1 MAREF
6 AYKLLLST
14 LLAGLI
20 IPSTECLADAWID
33 SHDGA
38 ETVWKSPNDSQ
49 AEIVSQKR
57 IRLGK
62 QGVASDNSVSAIGAE
77 QIVYQCPIGYSAWWW
92 RDVPPAAIIDE
103 LKVYA
108 SIRATQPGTLLAAEI
123 VLPRTID
130 PKTNTSMRLLI
141 RPQTRKI
148 AGPGNVEHSLAEFP
162 LAVARAIRARRIS
175 LEKPTKID
183 PTGAYLQRVAIGTPG
198 AIQNGTVWIK
208 ELSIEG
214 IVQPLSLAKR
224 SPAKSQSIN
233 QFASQ
238 STPNSQP
245 SVESKITTTE
255 VKLGSHG
262 FRIDNKPFFPIA
274 WLHRGESFAELSDLG
289 FNTVVL
295 NKLPTEQQLQQ
306 ASLHS
311 LKLICPATDKDNFP
325 KYNASWSPVLAWT
338 VAGSSSKRSLDS
350 HLAQVEDARQLPES
364 LMRPVVIQAS
374 DTINEWSRIADGL
387 ILGQTHSRLTSED
400 DAQLRMAQSRQ
411 RLSPGTPLLASV
423 SCDLSQSTMNQID
436 AFIGEGV
443 TPSWLPIQG
452 LQHACYEA
460 LAAGC
465 RGLIFQS
472 TEPLHGA
479 DQATLRTKAWLKNYL
494 ANLKLIRPWLLS
506 PEDPLL
512 LEDGTGFL
520 LERDGVRLVVPS
532 PNGSLTQDHLVLPGV
547 GGVNQLYRLTP
558 CGLKNSQVVRIS
570 GGVRTDRPAGYAQGY
585 LLISN
590 DPRVV
595 VSLRKYT
602 AKAGPSIAKEIVSL
616 ATERLAQTE
625 SLSVENRKLI
635 TTKLGEAKLALVR
648 NEYREGYD
656 LAMGVIDAIE
666 KSDQYRRSIALENQN
681 NRLSSPLSVLPST
694 LTDHFRL
701 AQILSVMPRGSNR
714 LYAGS
719 FEDMDEARRLGWR
732 RPAASQ
738 SIEGTSVELVAGSP
752 IHGSNSLRLSS
763 HTPSATGELAPK
775 IISPKI
781 ELDAGE
787 MIEITGWCRVSQDNK
802 QRRMPT
808 SSFLRIE
815 DSLGGRELSLEIS
828 ENENWQPFQLL
839 RRATYRTSLEVTFS
853 VEGTATAMIDGVMIR
868 PIQPATNQTGTASR
882 PSNQPK

>member
-1 MAREF
+1 M
-6 AYKLLLST
+6 LLIGFML
-14 LLAGLI
+14 
-20 IPSTECLADAWID
+20 PSAECWADAWVD

-38 ETVWKSPNDSQ
+38 ETAWKSSDDSL
-49 AEIVSQKR
+49 AEVVNHKR

-62 QGVASDNSVSAIGAE
+62 QGVASDNSASAIGAE

-103 LKVYA
+103 LKIHA

-123 VLPRTID
+123 VLPKTID
-130 PKTNTSMRLLI
+130 PKTNRPMRLLI

-148 AGPGNVEHSLAEFP
+148 AGPGNAEHSLEEFP
-162 LAVARAIRARRIS
+162 LAVARAIRARRVS
-175 LEKPTKID
+175 TEKPTKID
-183 PTGAYLQRVAIGTPG
+183 PTGAYLQRVAISTPG

-214 IVQPLSLAKR
+214 IVQPLGLTKASQ
-224 SPAKSQSIN
+224 AKSHSSN

-238 STPNSQP
+238 STPSSQP
-245 SVESKITTTE
+245 NIKGTVTTTE
-255 VKLGSHG
+255 VTLGSHG

-295 NKLPTEQQLQQ
+295 NQIPTEQQLHQ

-311 LKLICPATDKDNFP
+311 LKLICPATDNNSFP
-325 KYNASWSPVLAWT
+325 RYKTSWAPVLAWT
-338 VAGSSSKRSLDS
+338 VAGASNKRSLDS

-387 ILGQTHSRLTSED
+387 ILGQTRSRLTSED
-400 DAQLRMAQSRQ
+400 DAQLSMVQSRQ

-423 SCDLSQSTMNQID
+423 SCDLSQPTMNQID
-436 AFIGEGV
+436 AFLGEGV
-443 TPSWLPIQG
+443 APSWLPIQG
-452 LQHACYEA
+452 LQHACHEA

-472 TEPLHGA
+472 NEPLHGA
-479 DQATLRTKAWLKNYL
+479 DQATLRTKAWMKNYL

-506 PEDPLL
+506 PEEPLL

-520 LERDGVRLVVPS
+520 LKRDGVRLVVPS
-532 PNGSLTQDHLVLPGV
+532 PYGSLSQNHLILPGV

-558 CGLKNSQVVRIS
+558 CGLRNSQVVRIS
-570 GGVRTDRPAGYAQGY
+570 GGVKTDRPASYAQGY

-666 KSDQYRRSIALENQN
+666 QSDQYRRSIALENQR

-701 AQILSVMPRGSNR
+701 MQILSVMPRGSNR

-738 SIEGTSVELVAGSP
+738 AIEGTSVEIIAGNS

-763 HTPSATGELAPK
+763 HTPRATGELAPK

-781 ELDAGE
+781 ELNAGE
-787 MIEITGWCRVSQDNK
+787 MIEITGWCRVSQDNT
-802 QRRMPT
+802 QSRFPT

-815 DSLGGRELSLEIS
+815 DSLGGRELSLEVS
-828 ENENWQPFQLL
+828 ENETWQPFQLL
-839 RRATYRTSLEVTFS
+839 RRAAYRTSLEVIFS
-853 VEGTATAMIDGVMIR
+853 VEGTTTAMIDGVMIR
-868 PIQPATNQTGTASR
+868 PIQPARNRAGTASR